1 MNRITLITLLSAA
14 ACSSSNTPTP
24 EEYEDTAQAIGST
37 IATGGG
43 GGDAASMSDSVAI
56 SLGAMPLGLAV
67 RGDARIGGNR
77 LGVEYTYTAVCK
89 DAAGATLAVCNRT
102 TDSAELDVAW
112 SGDLETPNLSA
123 SVSRDGSLTITG
135 LQSDTATITGDST
148 FSFDSELRSVFRNGV
163 TATLSF
169 DASASYEAIKVST
182 EDREVISGSATLS
195 VSANRTVTGTQDN
208 DVDRSFEVDAT
219 VTFNG
224 DGSASLV
231 LDGNERFSVNLTTG
245 RVQRAP

>member
-14 ACSSSNTPTP
+14 ACSSNTPTP
-24 EEYEDTAQAIGST
+24 EEYEDAAQAIGST

-56 SLGAMPLGLAV
+56 ALGANPLGLTV
-67 RGDARIGGNR
+67 RGDASVAGNR

-89 DAAGATLAVCNRT
+89 DAAGATLARCDRT
-102 TDSAELDVAW
+102 TDSALIDVAW
-112 SGDLETPNLSA
+112 SGDLDTPNLSA

-135 LQSDTATITGDST
+135 LQSDIATIDGDST
-148 FSFDSELRSVFRNGV
+148 FSFDSELRSVFRAGV

-169 DASASYEAIKVST
+169 DASASYDAIKVST
-182 EDREVISGSATLS
+182 QDRDVISGSATLS
-195 VSANRTVTGTQDN
+195 VSAHRTVTGTEDD
-208 DVDRSFEVDAT
+208 DVDRTFDLDAT

-224 DGSASLV
+224 DGTASLV
-231 LDGNERFSVNLTTG
+231 LDGSERFSIDISTG
-245 RVQRAP
+245 RVQRD